1 MPHIANLADDCD
13 CCCSDDPFA
22 NAIGC
27 APHPPP
33 NQTTNTDVIKPIPPS
48 TSIQLCPPTLT
59 VDCKNK
65 RVGINTLTPTTTLD
79 VNGPAKFGNVYYLT
93 GSSSTLK
100 TIHTISQTELSLLAN
115 SSMNGDLTLY
125 INNNLY
131 VNVTMGAVV
140 KAGGTILQTL
150 IYQRVGN
157 FISVDMTYS
166 GNTISITTNPASTIN
181 WIFRGI

>member
-59 VDCKNK
+59 VDCKNT

-79 VNGPAKFGNVYYLT
+79 VNGPAKFGNVLFLT
-93 GSSSTLK
+93 GSMPLSTTHIFTSTNL
-100 TIHTISQTELSLLAN
+100 TVLSNNTCNGEISAYLN
-115 SSMNGDLTLY
+115 NGV
-125 INNNLY
+125 Y
-131 VNVTMGAVV
+131 VNVTMGVIV
-140 KAGGTILQTL
+140 KSGGTILQTL
-150 IYQRVGN
+150 VYQRVGN
-157 FISVDMTYS
+157 LLSVDMTFS
-166 GNTISITTNPASTIN
+166 GNTVTLTTNPATTCS
-181 WIFRGI
+181 WIYRGI